1 MNKTIETGR
10 GARPNYDMS
19 VLPTNDKLRVLM
31 DDKFGNNPVA
41 RSMFINYYS
50 GLNQENQLP
59 GNLRLESG
67 GKFLTSLGVAAR
79 RNDNLY
85 NDMASKADYFI
96 RLSQTNNFSKATYNT
111 GIIDKAANNEAGILT
126 DIKTKGKGA
135 TEVRAKSEEGL
146 TSKNPKYYNSG
157 KSEKVPPKPNSP
169 KNGNQPSTKQGKA
182 LGGI

>member
-1 MNKTIETGR
+1 METGKNT
-10 GARPNYDMS
+10 RPNYDMS
-19 VLPTNDKLRVLM
+19 VLPVNDKLRVLM
-31 DDKFGNNPVA
+31 DNKFGNNPVA

-67 GKFLTSLGVAAR
+67 GKFLTSLGVATR
-79 RNDNLY
+79 RNDSLY
-85 NDMASKADYFI
+85 NDMVSKADYFI
-96 RLSQTNNFSKATYNT
+96 RLSQTNNFTKATYNT
-111 GIIDKAANNEAGILT
+111 GIIDKAANNEAGIII
-126 DIKTKGKGA
+126 DIKTKGKGT
-135 TEVRAKSEEGL
+135 TEVRAKSQEGL
-146 TSKNPKYYNSG
+146 TGKNPKYYNSG